1 MKSTIGTRMRK
12 PNQINGKKPTTI
24 KQVKEQQS
32 K

>member
-1 MKSTIGTRMRK
+1 MKSTIGTRMRE
-12 PNQINGKKPTTI
+12 PNQINEKKPKTI